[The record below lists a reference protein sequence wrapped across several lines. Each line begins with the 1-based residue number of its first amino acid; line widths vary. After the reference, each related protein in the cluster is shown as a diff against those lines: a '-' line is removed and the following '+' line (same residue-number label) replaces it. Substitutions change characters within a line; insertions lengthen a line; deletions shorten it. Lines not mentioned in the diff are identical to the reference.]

1 MAFMDHGLPARIAG
15 GVLSEAHV
23 SWTFVPDGGDV
34 QDGLEFTWDIG
45 HKVTVATSDG
55 RLLDEWLVGD
65 PEKATTSRRTVEN
78 SIRKFLY
85 ERSEARGAL
94 MRTNANER
102 SAS

>member
-45 HKVTVATSDG
+45 HKVAVMTSEG
-55 RLLDEWLVGD
+55 RVLDEWLVGD

-78 SIRKFLY
+78 SIRKFLD
-85 ERSEARGAL
+85 ERSEAGGSLR
-94 MRTNANER
+94 RTNANER